1 MIILNFA
8 INKALRTFLWLF
20 IFYFYTSNL
29 IFMLKF
35 FKIVA
40 ILEGISYLVLFS
52 NMLVVKPTN
61 LILYK
66 TLLFPIGMAHGV
78 LFITYIILAVLLKFK
93 ENWDFKK
100 FGIIGLASII
110 PLGTFYMEKK
120 YLKNV

>member
-61 LILYK
+61 LVLYK

-78 LFITYIILAVLLKFK
+78 LFITYIILAVLLKFQ